1 MTLPY
6 LLTDQIGLNKK
17 DCPMVQH
24 NLATHVSDRFT
35 TGSIREVEKLN
46 IVLFFFTMLMM
57 EVAKEWA
64 NSLPSYLFWEKCS
77 TDQHL

>member
-24 NLATHVSDRFT
+24 NPATHVSDRFT
-35 TGSIREVEKLN
+35 TGSIREVEKLTL
-46 IVLFFFTMLMM
+46 VKHWGFFFTMLMM
-57 EVAKEWA
+57 EVAKE
-64 NSLPSYLFWEKCS
+64 
-77 TDQHL
+77 